1 MPRLDDPAAH
11 GTRAARVRP
20 PEKREHGHTHSDGH
34 SHSHGHDHAHGP
46 GHNHAHGHEL
56 HSHPRADH
64 RADEIRALAAT
75 FVDGFRSAED
85 KTSYLRLAGVPDSIP
100 GPDGLAR
107 RLVDITIS
115 DGYQVA
121 TASPGFGTR
130 ELVYLPFPGAM
141 IAPRTTLVMT
151 YVSLTGRSDVD
162 LVDFLAGR
170 FRPEM

>member
-11 GTRAARVRP
+11 GARAARDRP
-20 PEKREHGHTHSDGH
+20 AARRDHGHTHADGH
-34 SHSHGHDHAHGP
+34 AHDHDHSHGP

-56 HSHPRADH
+56 HSHPRANH

-75 FVDGFRSAED
+75 FVEGFRMAED

-107 RLVDITIS
+107 RLVDVTIS

-141 IAPRTTLVMT
+141 IEPRTTLLMT

-162 LVDFLAGR
+162 LVDFLADR
-170 FRPEM
+170 FRSGK

>member
-11 GTRAARVRP
+11 GARPRTSKP
-20 PEKREHGHTHSDGH
+20 KHDDSRRDGFAHDHGHS
-34 SHSHGHDHAHGP
+34 HGP

-75 FVDGFRSAED
+75 FVEGFRSAED

-107 RLVDITIS
+107 RLVDVTIS
-115 DGYQVA
+115 DGFQVA

-130 ELVYLPFPGAM
+130 DLVYLPFPGGM
-141 IAPRTTLVMT
+141 IAPRTTLTMT
-151 YVSLTGRSDVD
+151 YVSLTGRSDID

-170 FRPEM
+170 FHAAK

>member
-11 GTRAARVRP
+11 GARAARDRP
-20 PEKREHGHTHSDGH
+20 AARREQGHTHAD
-34 SHSHGHDHAHGP
+34 GHDHDHSHGP
-46 GHNHAHGHEL
+46 GHNHSHGQEL

-64 RADEIRALAAT
+64 RADDIRALAAT
-75 FVDGFRSAED
+75 FVEGFRNAED

-107 RLVDITIS
+107 RLVDVTIS

-141 IAPRTTLVMT
+141 IAPRTTLLMT
-151 YVSLTGRSDVD
+151 YVSLTGRSDID

-170 FRPEM
+170 FRPAR